1 MSEAKRNWRE
11 DLKVFR
17 ERMGGLTEE
26 KKAYGK
32 DQRETRKA
40 LQNALKAGP
49 RTVPELARETNLPSH
64 KVMWHLMAMK
74 RYGEL
79 VEAGEAGDY
88 VKYALKESER

>member
-32 DQRETRKA
+32 EQRETRKA
-40 LQNALKAGP
+40 LQSALKAGP

-64 KVMWHLMAMK
+64 KVMWYLMAMK

>member
-11 DLKVFR
+11 DLKIFR

-32 DQRETRKA
+32 AQREIRKA
-40 LQNALKAGP
+40 LQDTLKAGP
-49 RTVPELARETNLPSH
+49 RTVPELARETNQPSH